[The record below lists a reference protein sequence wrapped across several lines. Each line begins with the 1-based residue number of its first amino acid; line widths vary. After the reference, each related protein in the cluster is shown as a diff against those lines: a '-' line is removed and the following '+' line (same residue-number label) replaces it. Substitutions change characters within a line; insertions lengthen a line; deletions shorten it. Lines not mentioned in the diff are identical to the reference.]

1 MKIYTS
7 YFGQLKNI
15 QKDNI
20 IPIAIC
26 RYLPKYY
33 NGLVYQK
40 IAPSED
46 ILNTCRGSHNEYIKR
61 FNNEI
66 LSILNPIDV
75 VRDIA
80 KLSNKQDVCLLCYE
94 TPEKFC
100 HRHLVAKWLND
111 YFIDINIKE
120 YNPNNNIKQ
129 TDPLF

>member
-15 QKDNI
+15 EKDNI

-40 IAPSED
+40 VAPSED
-46 ILNTCRGSHNEYIKR
+46 ILNTCRSSHNEYMNR
-61 FNNEI
+61 FTNEI
-66 LSILNPIDV
+66 LFKLNPIDV
-75 VRDIA
+75 IKDIA
-80 KLSNKQDVCLLCYE
+80 KLSNKQDLCLLCYE

-111 YFIDINIKE
+111 YFTNINIEE
-120 YNPNNNIKQ
+120 YNPYNIKQ
-129 TDPLF
+129 TVPLF